1 MLSIYISNLKFLSLF
16 SKSSKFS
23 IFAAQEDFTMDVWHL
38 KIFQQVVK
46 LKSFSHAAKAV
57 NLTQPTVSTH
67 IKELETHF
75 GCRLLDR
82 LGRQALPTRAGEL
95 LFDHA
100 GKILAQFQET
110 ETAMAGFL
118 GKISGR
124 LTIGGS
130 TIPGGY
136 ILPRIIG
143 RFLNRHQNVHIS
155 LIVGDTEQ
163 IIEDILSSRIEIGI
177 VGARIET
184 GRIIQTRLIEDDMR
198 LIVPAN
204 HKWAGKKRVS
214 LNMMLM
220 EPFIMRES
228 GSGTR
233 KTLQHRFAEM
243 GIDTSQLN
251 IMAEMGSTAAV
262 IQGIKNNIG
271 IAILSPI
278 AVAEELAAGTLKAL
292 TVNGMRLKRHFY
304 LTVHQDRTAS
314 PLCAAFTD
322 FLRQSSSAG

>member
-1 MLSIYISNLKFLSLF
+1 
-16 SKSSKFS
+16 
-23 IFAAQEDFTMDVWHL
+23 MDVWHL
-38 KIFQQVVK
+38 KIFQEVVK

-57 NLTQPTVSTH
+57 NLTQPTVSSH
-67 IKELETHF
+67 IKELENHF

-95 LFDHA
+95 LFSHA
-100 GKILAQFQET
+100 EKILAQLQET

-124 LTIGGS
+124 LSIGGS

-136 ILPRIIG
+136 ILPRVIG

-163 IIEDILSSRIEIGI
+163 IIEDILSSRIELGV
-177 VGARIET
+177 VGARNET

-198 LIVPAN
+198 LIVPAG
-204 HKWAGKKRVS
+204 HKWEGRKQIS
-214 LNMMLM
+214 LKMMLP
-220 EPFIMRES
+220 EPFIIRES

-233 KTLQHRFAEM
+233 KSLQQRLSEM
-243 GIDTSQLN
+243 GDDISRLN
-251 IMAEMGSTAAV
+251 VIAEMGSTAAV

-271 IAILSPI
+271 ISILSPI
-278 AVAEELAAGTLKAL
+278 AVSEELAAGTLKAL
-292 TVNGMRLKRHFY
+292 TVSGMQLKRHFY
-304 LTVHQDRTAS
+304 LTVHQNRSAS

-322 FLRQSSSAG
+322 FLRQSFSAEAAKPSILIS

>member
-1 MLSIYISNLKFLSLF
+1 
-16 SKSSKFS
+16 
-23 IFAAQEDFTMDVWHL
+23 MDVWHL
-38 KIFQQVVK
+38 KIFKEVVER
-46 LKSFSHAAKAV
+46 KSFSHAAKAV
-57 NLTQPTVSTH
+57 NLTQPTVSSH
-67 IKELETHF
+67 IKELENHF

-95 LFDHA
+95 LYTHA
-100 GKILAQFQET
+100 AKILAQFAET
-110 ETAMAGFL
+110 ESAMAGFL
-118 GKISGR
+118 GKISGQ

-136 ILPRIIG
+136 ILPRVIG

-163 IIEDILSSRIEIGI
+163 IIEDILSSKLEIGI

-198 LIVPAN
+198 LIVPKN
-204 HKWAGKKRVS
+204 HKWAGKKQVS
-214 LNMMLM
+214 LYMMLG
-220 EPFIMRES
+220 EPFILRES

-233 KTLQHRFAEM
+233 KTLQERLSEM
-243 GIDTSQLN
+243 GGDISRLN
-251 IMAEMGSTAAV
+251 IIAEMGSTAAV

-271 IAILSPI
+271 ISILSPI
-278 AVAEELAAGTLKAL
+278 AVAEELAAGTLSAL

-304 LTVHQDRTAS
+304 LTVHQDRAAS

-322 FLRQSSSAG
+322 FLKQMFSAEKQERALSYD

>member
-1 MLSIYISNLKFLSLF
+1 
-16 SKSSKFS
+16 
-23 IFAAQEDFTMDVWHL
+23 MDVWHL
-38 KIFQQVVK
+38 KIFQEVVK

-57 NLTQPTVSTH
+57 NLTQPTVSSH
-67 IKELETHF
+67 IKELENHF

-95 LFDHA
+95 LFSHA
-100 GKILAQFQET
+100 EKILAQLQET

-124 LTIGGS
+124 LSIGGS

-136 ILPRIIG
+136 ILPRVIG
-143 RFLNRHQNVHIS
+143 RFLKQHQNVHIS

-163 IIEDILSSRIEIGI
+163 IIEDILSSRIELGV
-177 VGARIET
+177 VGARNET

-198 LIVPAN
+198 LIVPAG
-204 HKWAGKKRVS
+204 HKWEGEKQIS
-214 LNMMLM
+214 LKMMLA
-220 EPFIMRES
+220 EPFIIRES

-233 KTLQHRFAEM
+233 KSLQQRLSEM
-243 GIDTSQLN
+243 GDDISRLN
-251 IMAEMGSTAAV
+251 VIAEMGSTAAV

-271 IAILSPI
+271 ISILSPI
-278 AVAEELAAGTLKAL
+278 AVSEELAAGTLKAL
-292 TVNGMRLKRHFY
+292 TVSGMQLKRHFY
-304 LTVHQDRTAS
+304 LTVHQNRSAS

-322 FLRQSSSAG
+322 FLRQSFSAEAAKPSILIS